1 MKKNYIN
8 VAWIRMKTVVR
19 HTKESFLNEVLNDP
33 ERNESFLIA
42 RAEEDPEKQK
52 KLKEALPCICWNVE

>member
-8 VAWIRMKTVVR
+8 VAWIRMKKVVR

-42 RAEEDPEKQK
+42 RKEEDPEKQK
-52 KLKEALPCICWNVE
+52 KP